1 MKPVKLSI
9 TGLQHVGIPVTDLKT
24 STEFYEKLGFVM
36 VMESPFKYNNES
48 GTCIMMKY
56 GDIMMELYQLPE
68 RELPGIK
75 NRTNGHIDHI
85 AFDVPDVDETFS
97 ILKEAGCT
105 ILEETPTFLNFW
117 KNGCKFFNILGP
129 NGERLEFN
137 QVL

>member
-36 VMESPFKYNNES
+36 VMEAPFKFNNEP

-68 RELPGIK
+68 RELFGIK
-75 NRTNGHIDHI
+75 NRTDGHIDHI
-85 AFDVPDVDETFS
+85 AFDVPDIDDTFAT
-97 ILKEAGCT
+97 LKDAGYT
-105 ILEETPTFLNFW
+105 ILEETPTFLKFW
-117 KNGCKFFNILGP
+117 RNGCKFFNILGP